1 MACFLFLGNGNT
13 LGLLLAQQF
22 DSPGHAAAAAHVQCQ
37 LAARMILRHL
47 EINCLGKFF
56 AAVRLHCNINGY
68 LITGLNLGVLG
79 AHVKNF
85 RHLHRIAD
93 LCLYINA
100 VNLHRLKLILHQN
113 RYSLRQLRI
122 QVFQQRIIGIIHI
135 FAINRQHFLLAV
147 HAGNGKM
154 QLGRTAAV
162 AVHSLAHSID
172 YRRIHHRRH
181 QLLVVNQTHTH
192 AVGLSAAAV
201 INSNKHRNRIRLLAD
216 HATDTAGT
224 VLSNAADCLAQ
235 IAYLIAAL
243 QVRHYAQHPHLIH
256 KEIAAA
262 ALHKGMAEGQN
273 LTAVI
278 GPGNS
283 TESAQ
288 SHITLHQS
296 NTDTAARLQRLIAG
310 SACAAAVDS
319 SQAEG
324 LQLLLQ
330 IFHTVFRKTACHQ
343 RRSFRNPVCRQLSRF
358 VQQRQHFADWCQ
370 EAVMRVV
377 EGLAEGHST
386 DKSAVY
392 INRTAAHALSNTACL
407 FNQIAVKA
415 HKNII
420 SHSFTAVDT

>member
-1 MACFLFLGNGNT
+1 
-13 LGLLLAQQF
+13 
-22 DSPGHAAAAAHVQCQ
+22 
-37 LAARMILRHL
+37 MILRHL
-47 EINCLGKFF
+47 EINRLGKFF
-56 AAVRLHCNINGY
+56 ATVRLHSNINSY
-68 LITGLNLGVLG
+68 LITRLNLGVLG

-85 RHLHRIAD
+85 RHLHCIAD
-93 LCLYINA
+93 LCLYVNA
-100 VNLHRLKLILHQN
+100 VNLNRLEFVLHQN

-122 QVFQQRIIGIIHI
+122 QVLQQRVIGIIHI
-135 FAINRQHFLLAV
+135 FAVNRQHFLLAV

-162 AVHSLAHSID
+162 AVHSLAHCIYYS
-172 YRRIHHRRH
+172 RIHHRRH
-181 QLLVVNQTHTH
+181 QLLVVNQTHAH
-192 AVGLSAAAV
+192 AVCLSAAAV
-201 INSNKHRNRIRLLAD
+201 VDRNKHRNRIGLLAYYT
-216 HATDTAGT
+216 ADTAGT
-224 VLSNAADCLAQ
+224 VLCNAADSLAQ

-243 QVRHYAQHPHLIH
+243 QVRNYAQHPHLIH

-262 ALHKGMAEGQN
+262 TLHKGMAEGQN

-283 TESAQ
+283 AESAK

-296 NTDTAARLQRLIAG
+296 NTDTAAGLQRLIAG
-310 SACAAAVDS
+310 SARAAAVDS

-330 IFHTVFRKTACHQ
+330 IFHAVFCKTACHQ
-343 RRSFRNPVCRQLSRF
+343 RRSLRNPVCRQLSRF
-358 VQQRQHFADWCQ
+358 VQQRQHFADRCQ

-392 INRTAAHALSNTACL
+392 INRTATHALSNTACL

>member
-1 MACFLFLGNGNT
+1 
-13 LGLLLAQQF
+13 
-22 DSPGHAAAAAHVQCQ
+22 
-37 LAARMILRHL
+37 
-47 EINCLGKFF
+47 
-56 AAVRLHCNINGY
+56 
-68 LITGLNLGVLG
+68 
-79 AHVKNF
+79 
-85 RHLHRIAD
+85 
-93 LCLYINA
+93 
-100 VNLHRLKLILHQN
+100 
-113 RYSLRQLRI
+113 
-122 QVFQQRIIGIIHI
+122 
-135 FAINRQHFLLAV
+135 
-147 HAGNGKM
+147 M

-201 INSNKHRNRIRLLAD
+201 VDRNKHRNRSRLFAD
-216 HATDTAGT
+216 HAADTAGT
-224 VLSNAADCLAQ
+224 VLCNAADCLTQ
-235 IAYLIAAL
+235 IAYLITAL
-243 QVRHYAQHPHLIH
+243 QVRNYTQHPHLIH

-278 GPGNS
+278 GPGNG
-283 TESAQ
+283 TESTK

-296 NTDTAARLQRLIAG
+296 NTDTAAGLQRLIAG
-310 SACAAAVDS
+310 SSCAATVYG

-330 IFHTVFRKTACHQ
+330 IFHAVFRKTACHQ
-343 RRSFRNPVCRQLSRF
+343 RRSLRNPVCRQLSRF

-377 EGLAEGHST
+377 ECLAEGHST

-392 INRTAAHALSNTACL
+392 INRTAAHTLGHAACL